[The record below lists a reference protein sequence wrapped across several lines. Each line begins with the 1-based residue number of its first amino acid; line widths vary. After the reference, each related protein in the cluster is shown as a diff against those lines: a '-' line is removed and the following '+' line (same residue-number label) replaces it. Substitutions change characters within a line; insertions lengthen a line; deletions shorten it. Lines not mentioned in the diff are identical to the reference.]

1 MHIIGSKTS
10 STLEF
15 IQAVSPKIALIG
27 VGKYNNC
34 GHPNEQVIER
44 LQENGAKVFRTDT
57 DGEISIY
64 IDNKGKIVKVKKCL
78 E

>member
-15 IQAVSPKIALIG
+15 IQAVSPKIALIE
-27 VGKYNNC
+27 VGKYNNF